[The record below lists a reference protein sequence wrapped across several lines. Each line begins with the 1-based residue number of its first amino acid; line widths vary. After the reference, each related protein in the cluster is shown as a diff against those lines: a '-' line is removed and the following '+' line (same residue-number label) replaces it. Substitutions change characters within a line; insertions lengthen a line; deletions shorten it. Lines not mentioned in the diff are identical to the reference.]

1 MLKKEGKMQVKLE
14 KPMGGGVALR
24 ANIFRQIL
32 LPFLAHSSSNLITSK
47 INKFHHKEH
56 ICKF

>member
-14 KPMGGGVALR
+14 KPMGGGEGLR

>member
-1 MLKKEGKMQVKLE
+1 MQVKLE